1 MSTKIEPLPFES
13 LARDLAELDQYRVL
27 GSVLELTAYKE
38 AARQEFDS
46 ASPKAIVGWLLTMEA
61 KVDEDLKKVR
71 ERRRRR

>member
-1 MSTKIEPLPFES
+1 
-13 LARDLAELDQYRVL
+13 
-27 GSVLELTAYKE
+27 VLELTAYKE
-38 AARQEFDS
+38 AARQGLDN